1 MRHTLLPAALS
12 FLHSGHAPP
21 LSGGEKETKHWPRID
36 EPSRPA
42 VAPACWPA
50 GYIPDYL
57 CERSPPWRE
66 LTRRETGVQSSQAI
80 MSGNEERSTALG
92 RAEADGDAARLEKR
106 LVQGREMRIGKATGV
121 PRRFSKY
128 KERVCLRPEPSS
140 ILNGAAE
147 GSNWALI
154 GRNMKMRLAAVRAMI
169 CSLRVVCW
177 LTSGSQPITVPKAA
191 LLMPCSST
199 HNRSAGL

>member
-1 MRHTLLPAALS
+1 MRHTPLPAALS

-21 LSGGEKETKHWPRID
+21 LPNGEKETRHSPGID
-36 EPSRPA
+36 EQSRPA

-57 CERSPPWRE
+57 CEQLPPWRE

-80 MSGNEERSTALG
+80 MSGNEERSTALR
-92 RAEADGDAARLEKR
+92 RAEADGDEAKMEKR
-106 LVQGREMRIGKATGV
+106 RVQGREMRIGKANGV

-128 KERVCLRPEPSS
+128 TERVCLRPEPSS

-147 GSNWALI
+147 GSNCALA
-154 GRNMKMRLAAVRAMI
+154 GLNRKMRLAAVRAMI
-169 CSLRVVCW
+169 CSLRVACW